1 MGNFSGRLHRIGSTN
16 GIAVTGGMVDESD
29 GLRQRLRGTLTAPE
43 GTTFR
48 SGETFSLQLDHGLT
62 LCLTIS
68 PRASYGHLVPF
79 SVSGQLPR

>member
-1 MGNFSGRLHRIGSTN
+1 MGIFRGRLHRIGETS
-16 GIAVTGGMVDESD
+16 GVEVSGAMVDESD

-48 SGETFSLQLDHGLT
+48 SGEVFTLKLDYGLS

-68 PRASYGHLVPF
+68 LKANYGYLIPF
-79 SVSGQLPR
+79 FVSGQLPR